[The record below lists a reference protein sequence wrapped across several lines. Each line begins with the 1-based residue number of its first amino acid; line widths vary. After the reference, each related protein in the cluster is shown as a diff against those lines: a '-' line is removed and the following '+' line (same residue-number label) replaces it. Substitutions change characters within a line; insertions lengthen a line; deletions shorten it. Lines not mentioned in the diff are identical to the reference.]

1 MEVYLA
7 GGRFPAVSQSY
18 IFPTSVFSFAGE
30 RSQNMILQK
39 NLKYRAQIVVSTD
52 FVLLFRSHYIL
63 CLIFQVGF
71 IFYIMMQNVNDDD
84 AIMKFAFKGGLEL
97 KYSKL
102 ITLPMKT
109 QDKNSSYVIIII
121 IIIITIVHE

>member
-1 MEVYLA
+1 
-7 GGRFPAVSQSY
+7 
-18 IFPTSVFSFAGE
+18 
-30 RSQNMILQK
+30 MILQK

-52 FVLLFRSHYIL
+52 FVLLFRSNYIL

-71 IFYIMMQNVNDDD
+71 IFYIMMQNVNDD
-84 AIMKFAFKGGLEL
+84 AIMKFAYKGGLEL

-102 ITLPMKT
+102 IILPMKT

-121 IIIITIVHE
+121 IIITIVHE